1 MPFNRAR
8 NYRGKVG
15 ILYPCEIKQLKMEVI
30 DEGLAPGANQN
41 NDLNELIANG
51 YDFDFGKYISDGFDV
66 FKKEA
71 GSFIGFGILS
81 GLIIALAGMIPFGGV
96 IVSAPLTIGY
106 SIYAHKVAHDQ
117 SRQFSDFFKGFS
129 GKIFGQLILVSI
141 VGGILSVLGMILFI
155 LPGIYLA
162 VGYIFASQ
170 IVLFYDPKVEFWQA
184 MELSRKLVTKNWWSF
199 FGLLIVAGLIAMS
212 GVLLLGIGLLITAPI
227 ASCILYAAFNDI
239 VKPSPDAL
247 DYLS

>member
-1 MPFNRAR
+1 
-8 NYRGKVG
+8 
-15 ILYPCEIKQLKMEVI
+15 MEVI
-30 DEGLAPGANQN
+30 DEGLAPGGNQN
-41 NDLNELIANG
+41 NDLNELIADG

-81 GLIIALAGMIPFGGV
+81 GLIIAIAGMIPFGGL
-96 IVSAPLTIGY
+96 IVAPPLTIGF
-106 SIYAHKVAHDQ
+106 SIYSHKVAYDQ
-117 SRQFSDFFKGFS
+117 SRQFSDFFKGFN
-129 GKIFGQLILVSI
+129 GRLFGQLILVS
-141 VGGILSVLGMILFI
+141 VVSGILSALGMILFI

-170 IVLFYDPKVEFWQA
+170 IVLFYDPKTEFWEA
-184 MELSRKLVTKNWWSF
+184 MEFSRKLVTKNWWSF
-199 FGLLIVAGLIAMS
+199 FGLGIVAGLIALS
-212 GVLLLGIGLLITAPI
+212 GILLLGIGVLITAPI

-239 VKPSPDAL
+239 VKPSPDSL